1 MNKIKSL
8 LFVPAKEKFFNKV
21 SQLNADLIIFDLE
34 ESILENDKKA
44 ALNLLLQKIKAIPK
58 KNTLWFVRL
67 NKNNIE
73 QEATALATPLID
85 GFMLPK
91 FNSEVDLAPI
101 ENIIKNKQIIALI
114 ETPMG
119 VINIDKIV
127 TCSKITAIAFG
138 AEDYT
143 AITNIKNSHENLI
156 YPKSRL
162 VTYCK
167 AYNKPVFDTPCLNTN
182 KDISRTEINQSLD
195 MGFNG
200 KLAINPSQAVLINEI
215 FQEYD
220 YDYIKYVV
228 EEFER
233 NNSAVLSLGGKVYE
247 KMHYQRF
254 KEILNNLK

>member
-8 LFVPAKEKFFNKV
+8 LFVPAREKFFNKI

-34 ESILENDKKA
+34 ESILEKDKDS
-44 ALNLLLQKIKAIPK
+44 ALQLLLQKIESIPK
-58 KNTLWFVRL
+58 KTLWYVRL
-67 NKNNIE
+67 NKNNIKK
-73 QEATALATPLID
+73 EAGLLTTKLID

-91 FNSEVDLAPI
+91 FNSEEDLSPI
-101 ENIIKNKQIIALI
+101 ESYIEHKQIIALI
-114 ETPMG
+114 ETPIG

-127 TCSKITAIAFG
+127 KLPKISAIAFG

-143 AITNIKNSHENLI
+143 ALANIKNVHENLI

-182 KDISRTEINQSLD
+182 RDISRTEINQSLD
-195 MGFNG
+195 MGFDG
-200 KLAINPSQAVLINEI
+200 KLAINPTQADLINEI
-215 FQEYD
+215 FQEHD